1 MSSPRRRLAAQRRSQ
16 PTGSPETSEP
26 VFVLVGILRRP
37 HGLHGES
44 LVSVETDFPE
54 RLKKGLKL
62 FLGQDHTPLTIRSS
76 RAIGDSLLLAF
87 EEFSD
92 RESLVRVRNE
102 PLFVRSADSP
112 QLPAGQIY
120 QHQLIG
126 LEVFTQD
133 GSLLGK
139 LAQVIETAANDIYVV
154 RSAQKKEILLP
165 AIRDVIRKIDLENKR
180 MTVHLLPGLLAD
192 E

>member
-37 HGLHGES
+37 HGLRGEA

-62 FLGQDHTPLTIRSS
+62 FLGEDHTPLTIRNS
-76 RAIGDSLLLAF
+76 RATSDGLLLAF

-92 RESLVRVRNE
+92 RESLTHVRNE
-102 PLFVRSADSP
+102 PLFVRAVDSP
-112 QLPAGQIY
+112 KLPAGQVY

-126 LEVFTQD
+126 LDVFTQE
-133 GSLLGK
+133 GSLLGR
-139 LAQVIETAANDIYVV
+139 LVQVMDTAANDVYVV
-154 RSAQKKEILLP
+154 HSPQEEEILLP
-165 AIRDVIRKIDLENKR
+165 AIRDVICKVDLENKR
-180 MTVHLLPGLLAD
+180 IIVHLLPGLLAD